1 MGTLDSL
8 QIVSKVSEI
17 SHGQGSGSHSLLVE
31 APRRAPL
38 QARPGGTW
46 PQQFMKVQIS
56 GPSGLRV
63 HGLLKSVSRGG
74 AQVVTRAA
82 VPIRCPLEIAIAGCR
97 PSGGEVFY
105 CLRRSG
111 VFQLGIVFP
120 FRQKPNIALGAVAT
134 LRGLESPYEQ
144 GRGNVLDVGGSSVTV
159 LCKTWVAAGARIRL
173 ESGRWILFGVVKN
186 VIPTSMVGRC
196 VDIHLEAAFPAQ
208 LDQPPD
214 DEPVTFS
221 SSIRPRAFAG
231 LHDETSNEGVNQ

>member
-1 MGTLDSL
+1 MGTLDRL
-8 QIVSKVSEI
+8 QIVGKTGEI
-17 SHGQGSGSHSLLVE
+17 PTGQGSSTHSLLVE
-31 APRRAPL
+31 PPRRAPL
-38 QARPGGTW
+38 HARPGGTW
-46 PQQFMKVQIS
+46 PQQFMKVRIS

-82 VPIRCPLEIAIAGCR
+82 VPIRCPLEITIVGCR

-105 CLRRSG
+105 CLKRAG
-111 VFQLGIVFP
+111 LYQLGIVFS

-134 LRGLESPYEQ
+134 LRGLEAPYDQ

-173 ESGRWILFGVVKN
+173 ESGGWILFGVVKN

-196 VDIHLEAAFPAQ
+196 VDIHLEAAFLA
-208 LDQPPD
+208 L
-214 DEPVTFS
+214 DEPPADETVTFS

-231 LHDETSNEGVNQ
+231 SQDEILEEGVKQ